1 MLIWLIMS
9 SVYQEFLAKSL
20 TDKYST
26 LSNQMDKI
34 IHDANSEIMG
44 LRDKLSGTAPLE
56 FSSLWYLLTSHSYAR
71 GTEDARAEEP

>member
-1 MLIWLIMS
+1 MS

-44 LRDKLSGTAPLE
+44 LRDKLSGTAPYELTHMYYQLTC
-56 FSSLWYLLTSHSYAR
+56 SSNAR
-71 GTEDARAEEP
+71 GAEDA